1 VKILALDTAFDV
13 QFWTG
18 SAWVTVPN
26 GSVVGNNL
34 VWRKFTFSDIATTKI
49 RVVVNNTLA
58 GYSRLTEIEA
68 YTSSGTLANSG
79 YLKR

>member
-1 VKILALDTAFDV
+1 M
-13 QFWTG
+13 
-18 SAWVTVPN
+18 
-26 GSVVGNNL
+26 
-34 VWRKFTFSDIATTKI
+34 FSDIATTKI
-49 RVVVNNTLA
+49 RVVVNNALA